1 LIIYQSEAT
10 TNELAQPYFGMDYDK
25 MVGLAYWGAI
35 EYWGESHGWPGKGWN
50 YSFFNHALEPHPQA
64 YLIKSVFD
72 DTPLVYI
79 GVSENSA
86 DTIEWNDMTV
96 GTQQII
102 SHWNFE
108 KGSKQ
113 NIFTY
118 TNADEVELFING
130 KSVGTKQNIKEDI
143 AQRNK
148 IYWQAVPYQAG
159 KILAVARSQ
168 GKEVACHQLETT
180 GKAVALKL
188 EIENADWKA
197 DGADL
202 QYVRVYAVDS
212 KGRKVLTADP
222 NDVVFEV
229 SGSAELI
236 AVDNGDHRSD
246 ELFAGNKRKLY
257 RGFALAILRSGIDE
271 GTVRIKASSKGLRSA
286 EAKLQMR
293 QVYKQ

>member
-1 LIIYQSEAT
+1 
-10 TNELAQPYFGMDYDK
+10 
-25 MVGLAYWGAI
+25 
-35 EYWGESHGWPGKGWN
+35 
-50 YSFFNHALEPHPQA
+50 
-64 YLIKSVFD
+64 
-72 DTPLVYI
+72 
-79 GVSENSA
+79 
-86 DTIEWNDMTV
+86 MTV